1 MSGRH
6 VDNPEPGLASP
17 AARRRWGLLL
27 ALGLVLSTGC
37 AIPRWPVE
45 DAPMTSA
52 FGLRFRGILPEVHR
66 GVDLGIPTGTPI
78 RAMSG
83 GRIAFAGWQGGY
95 GNAVWIDHGGRVW
108 TLYAHLSRIDVV
120 AGRNVGPGQVIGL
133 SGATGDV
140 SGPHLHFEVW
150 RWGRPVDPVPLLG
163 RPPR

>member
-1 MSGRH
+1 
-6 VDNPEPGLASP
+6 
-17 AARRRWGLLL
+17 
-27 ALGLVLSTGC
+27 
-37 AIPRWPVE
+37 
-45 DAPMTSA
+45 MTSA

-66 GVDLGIPTGTPI
+66 GVDLGIPSGTPI

-83 GRIAFAGWQGGY
+83 GRVAFAGRQGGY